1 MSVPVRDRLAE
12 LVDSVLLPG
21 FDGTRAPD
29 WLRRRVSGSLGGVC
43 LFARNIG
50 SPAQVRELTDTL
62 RAERDDVVVSID
74 EEAGDVTRLDAATG
88 ALFPGNYALGRVDDV
103 AATEAIGAQVGARLA
118 AAGVTV
124 NFAPCA
130 DVLTDP
136 RNPVIGTRSFGSDPD
151 LVTRHTVAFQRG
163 QQSAGVAACVKHF
176 PGHGNTT
183 VDTHLG
189 TAVLTGSW
197 DELRATELP
206 PFRAGLAA
214 GAASV
219 MVGHLVVP
227 AVDNVPAT
235 ISRRWITDILRG
247 DMGFDGVVITDALE
261 MAAIAATVGVA
272 EGAVRAIEAGAD
284 LLCLGGEDSSED
296 IVNLA
301 AAALIEAVRSGR
313 ISEETLAQAASRIQA
328 IATLPATR
336 PPVDAPVPAEPA
348 RSVAQRA
355 LAVAGPLPGLG
366 AAPLV
371 LRLQA
376 ATNNAVGVVPWGP
389 AGPLGARE
397 IVLVDGDPLPTN
409 DISAATGVLLVT
421 RDRQRL
427 DFIRSY
433 EDALRALRPD
443 AVLVEMGVGDT
454 ATAPA
459 VSTGGAALVSSEA
472 VARLLAG

>member
-1 MSVPVRDRLAE
+1 MDSTVITLAPSTASQ
-12 LVDSVLLPG
+12 VH
-21 FDGTRAPD
+21 D

-136 RNPVIGTRSFGSDPD
+136 RNPVIGTRSFGSDPE

-197 DELRATELP
+197 DELRTTELP

-247 DMGFDGVVITDALE
+247 EMGFDGVVIPTRWRWRRSRPPSGWPRAPCGPSKP
-261 MAAIAATVGVA
+261 APICCAW
-272 EGAVRAIEAGAD
+272 AVR
-284 LLCLGGEDSSED
+284 
-296 IVNLA
+296 
-301 AAALIEAVRSGR
+301 
-313 ISEETLAQAASRIQA
+313 T
-328 IATLPATR
+328 
-336 PPVDAPVPAEPA
+336 PA
-348 RSVAQRA
+348 R
-355 LAVAGPLPGLG
+355 
-366 AAPLV
+366 
-371 LRLQA
+371 
-376 ATNNAVGVVPWGP
+376 
-389 AGPLGARE
+389 
-397 IVLVDGDPLPTN
+397 
-409 DISAATGVLLVT
+409 
-421 RDRQRL
+421 
-427 DFIRSY
+427 RS
-433 EDALRALRPD
+433 
-443 AVLVEMGVGDT
+443 
-454 ATAPA
+454 
-459 VSTGGAALVSSEA
+459 
-472 VARLLAG
+472 